1 MTIQRCLFV
10 GAPIFILI
18 FHLPWLQFAFGYG
31 SVGPIAAAFG
41 EKGFFCAIDASGK
54 QDIICWD
61 KENKSSSS
69 TTYFNSLPNM
79 VSLSGGEEFMCGIT
93 SNSSKAYC
101 WNLETNSAM
110 DLVPEAYKST
120 SYSVM
125 AAGKDHVCG
134 IKGYYYEKNEV
145 GNVDCWQ
152 YIKKRDNSSNVYAI
166 SNTLFYDPSIIN
178 GLLLRSVVSGEGFSC
193 GVAKDGG
200 VICWGPKSG
209 NLGSSPGDL
218 MSLAAG
224 RNSVCGIT
232 AMSGE
237 VKCWGEATEF
247 DSPPVGARFMSLSVG
262 AKHYCGIFEDDHSVQ
277 CWGSIQSP
285 LSVPKGYGFM
295 AIASSDFTT
304 CGVREVD
311 LVLDCWGVHG
321 QSKQDYTPPLQL
333 CSPGVCS
340 PGSCASGK
348 FAFNASVV
356 LNEAGLTSLCARN
369 DVKICLPCG
378 TNCSQGLF
386 PSSICTENAN
396 RVCTACSLCQNSS
409 CWDICN
415 ISSSSFSG
423 IRDQDR
429 QEFMKKLVIIIGSLV
444 SGSLL
449 ILICW
454 CLLSRISR
462 SKNQE
467 KGRSCCF
474 LCAGKQAVEADPETN
489 SQTSVSLQTCIA
501 TTQVFRLSELKD
513 ATHGFKE
520 YNELGRGNFGFVY
533 KAVLS
538 DGNQVAVKRA
548 NAATIIH
555 TNTKEFEAEL
565 EILCNMRHNNIVNL
579 LGYCAE
585 MGERLLVYEYM
596 PHGTLYD
603 HLHGELSPLDW
614 NLRLKITL
622 QAAKGLEYLH
632 KQAKPPI
639 VHGDMTT
646 SNILLDAE
654 WGARISDFGLLSTT
668 TTEKDQNVNMESDV
682 YNFGIVLLE
691 ILSGRKAYDRDCSPA
706 GIVNWALPLIK
717 RGKAAATV
725 DKNVALPRNVEPL
738 LKLADIAELA
748 LKEIPAERPSIS
760 EVVSLLD
767 QTMKC
772 GMTM

>member
-69 TTYFNSLPNM
+69 TTYFNSLPAM

-178 GLLLRSVVSGEGFSC
+178 DLLLRSVVSGEGFSC

-489 SQTSVSLQTCIA
+489 SQTSVSVQTCIA

-520 YNELGRGNFGFVY
+520 
-533 KAVLS
+533 
-538 DGNQVAVKRA
+538 
-548 NAATIIH
+548 
-555 TNTKEFEAEL
+555 
-565 EILCNMRHNNIVNL
+565 
-579 LGYCAE
+579 
-585 MGERLLVYEYM
+585 
-596 PHGTLYD
+596 
-603 HLHGELSPLDW
+603 
-614 NLRLKITL
+614 LKITL